1 MADGSPPARAN
12 PRIAPDAVWE
22 RARADYLAGLSAPQ
36 VCRRH
41 GVGLSTLRDRAAREG
56 WRRADQPWTPPDR
69 LDPEDEGRALE
80 LSVDGDL
87 DRVDPRQL
95 SWVAAR
101 RMMRAVMRGDAVEA
115 LRWRRVR
122 LAMDAEEAELARF
135 LAAEDQAGRR
145 IHGAPDPD
153 SPDCPD
159 PVFPSGQA
167 GRPP

>member
-1 MADGSPPARAN
+1 MADGSPARAN

-22 RARADYLAGLSAPQ
+22 RARADYLAGLPAPQ

-56 WRRADQPWTPPDR
+56 WRRVDQPWTPPDR
-69 LDPEDEGRALE
+69 LDPDDEGRALE

>member
-12 PRIAPDAVWE
+12 PRIAPDAVWAQ
-22 RARADYLAGLSAPQ
+22 ARADYLAGLSAPQ

-56 WRRADQPWTPPDR
+56 WRRVDQPWTPPDR
-69 LDPEDEGRALE
+69 LDPDDEGRALE

-101 RMMRAVMRGDAVEA
+101 RMMRAAMRGDAVEA